1 LPPNL
6 AATAA
11 SAVASA
17 AGIAA
22 AAVATDPSHCRQISL
37 QLLHLLLLFLQLL
50 LQNLLM
56 VWQSKVGGEIRL
68 DIWKSNIQNGY
79 VIIE

>member
-1 LPPNL
+1 VQGTNGVVAILSVMKPN
-6 AATAA
+6 
-11 SAVASA
+11 
-17 AGIAA
+17 GIIYLG
-22 AAVATDPSHCRQISL
+22 PSHCRQISL